1 MKERTQKNESS
12 KIVQKKEPQTSNQ
25 LKNSEQKN
33 NNKQSKNSDL
43 FLKNLMSSSSL
54 FQNKAVKP
62 ILKEEPKKKKQKGK
76 SRW

>member
-1 MKERTQKNESS
+1 MKERIQKNESS
-12 KIVQKKEPQTSNQ
+12 KIVQKKEPQTKNQ

-54 FQNKAVKP
+54 FQN
-62 ILKEEPKKKKQKGK
+62 
-76 SRW
+76 